1 MAKRGE
7 KEKKN
12 RIENINGCNIC
23 IVYFEKTW
31 QKIGRDTEN
40 MSKSWPEARY
50 MI

>member
-1 MAKRGE
+1 MAKKGE

-12 RIENINGCNIC
+12 RIENINEYNIW
-23 IVYFEKTW
+23 IVYFGKTW
-31 QKIGRDTEN
+31 QKLGRDTKN